1 MAQETA
7 NRMEFGESGVVDGSL
22 SANVRKLVGSEILKI
37 AQRIREMVAEG
48 TEVCNLTVGDFN
60 ARYFPIP
67 EVWQE
72 AIHRALKDGHT
83 NYPPSDGVLEL
94 REAIAEYVAREWGP
108 RYPIDSVLVASGGR
122 PILYATY
129 RCVVDPGD
137 PVVYPV
143 PSWNNNHYC
152 VMTGAE
158 DIVVPT
164 RAEDGFMPTLEQLEP
179 HLGRARLLCLN
190 SPLNPTGTVIGRDQ
204 LRSIVEAL
212 VAENERRTREG
223 RPHLF
228 LLHDQIYAALV
239 FGGAKH
245 HMPTELVP
253 EAAPWVVTMD
263 GASKCFSATGLRVG
277 WVMAPPE
284 MTRRMKSMVGH
295 VGAWA
300 PRPEQVA
307 LAAFLRDADA
317 VAAFQSEMNERVRER
332 LDAIYTGFKQ
342 MREDGYP
349 VDCIAPQGAIYLSL
363 RMDVIGRDCRGRK
376 LDRNETVRQLLL
388 DEAGVALVPFQAFGL
403 QGETGWFRMSVGA
416 VSLDEIEAMF
426 PRLRRLLDDLS

>member
-1 MAQETA
+1 MPQETA
-7 NRMEFGESGVVDGSL
+7 NQMEFGRAGVVDASL
-22 SANVRKLVGSEILKI
+22 SKNVRALVGSEILKI
-37 AQRIREMVAEG
+37 AARIREMVASG

-60 ARYFPIP
+60 ANYFPIP

-72 AIHRALKDGHT
+72 AIHKALRDGQT

-94 REAIAEYVAREWGP
+94 REAITDYVAREWGP
-108 RYPIDSVLVASGGR
+108 NYPVESTLVASGGR

-137 PVVYPV
+137 AVINPV

-152 VMTGAE
+152 VMTNADE
-158 DIVVPT
+158 IVVPT
-164 RAEDGFMPTLEQLEP
+164 SPERGFMPTLDQLAP
-179 HLGRARLLCLN
+179 HLERARLLCLN

-204 LRSIVEAL
+204 LREIVTAVVE
-212 VAENERRTREG
+212 ENEARSRDG

-228 LLHDQIYAALV
+228 ILHDQIYAALV

-253 EAAPWVVTMD
+253 EAAPWVVSMD

-277 WVMAPPE
+277 WVLAPPE
-284 MTRRMKSMVGH
+284 LTRRMKSMVGH

-307 LAAFLRDADA
+307 LAAFLRDVDA
-317 VAAFQSEMNERVRER
+317 VNKFQAEMNQRVRER
-332 LDAIYTGFKQ
+332 PRRALYRLQQDA
-342 MREDGYP
+342 
-349 VDCIAPQGAIYLSL
+349 
-363 RMDVIGRDCRGRK
+363 
-376 LDRNETVRQLLL
+376 
-388 DEAGVALVPFQAFGL
+388 
-403 QGETGWFRMSVGA
+403 
-416 VSLDEIEAMF
+416 
-426 PRLRRLLDDLS
+426 